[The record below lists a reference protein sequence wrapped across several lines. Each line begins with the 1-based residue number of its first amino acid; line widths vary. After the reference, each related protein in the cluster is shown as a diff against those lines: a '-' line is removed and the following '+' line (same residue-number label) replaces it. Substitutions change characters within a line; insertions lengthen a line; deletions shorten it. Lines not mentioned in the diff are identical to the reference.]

1 MDRKSK
7 CNSEKHHLAFS
18 LKTNEQIVNQEGTSL
33 SLSLYQGQHMNQ
45 EKKKHPSPLLVQRK
59 LSKEGIKS

>member
-18 LKTNEQIVNQEGTSL
+18 LKTNEQIIKQEGTSL
-33 SLSLYQGQHMNQ
+33 NLFLYQGHTDMNQ
-45 EKKKHPSPLLVQRK
+45 EEKK
-59 LSKEGIKS
+59 

>member
-18 LKTNEQIVNQEGTSL
+18 LKTNEQIISQEGTNL
-33 SLSLYQGQHMNQ
+33 TLSLYQGQHMNQ
-45 EKKKHPSPLLVQRK
+45 VKKKHPSPLLLQRK
-59 LSKEGIKS
+59 LTKEGIKS